1 MPNKGR
7 CIVIEGL
14 EGAGKSTALQTIKR
28 FLTELGI
35 NDIITTR
42 EPGGTRL
49 GEAAR
54 QLIKE
59 TVPDEP
65 LDPRAELLLLYASRV
80 QLLECV
86 IRPALLRGSYV
97 LADRVELS
105 TFAYQGGGRGLP
117 LSMIQELST
126 FCLKGFQPDLIF
138 FLDINPEEG
147 LRRALKRSKADRIE
161 SEALSFFTDVYRS
174 YHEHIKTLRQ
184 VVVIDASRP
193 LLAVQHQIYEALQRY
208 FIENCIAQGS

>member
-1 MPNKGR
+1 MSNKGR
-7 CIVIEGL
+7 CIVVEGL

-97 LADRVELS
+97 LADRFELS

-117 LSMIQELST
+117 LPMIQELST

-147 LRRALKRSKADRIE
+147 LRRAFKRSKADRIE

-208 FIENCIAQGS
+208 FIENCIAQES

>member
-97 LADRVELS
+97 LADRFELS

>member
-1 MPNKGR
+1 MSNKGR

-14 EGAGKSTALQTIKR
+14 EGAGKSTALQTVKR
-28 FLTELGI
+28 FLTEHGV

-42 EPGGTRL
+42 EPGGTRV
-49 GEAAR
+49 GETAR
-54 QLIKE
+54 RLIKE
-59 TVPDEP
+59 TVSEEP

-97 LADRVELS
+97 LADRFELS

-117 LSMIQELST
+117 LTMIQELST
-126 FCLKGFQPDLIF
+126 FCLKGFKPDLIF
-138 FLDINPEEG
+138 FLDISPAEG

-161 SEALSFFTDVYRS
+161 SEALAFFNDVYRS

-184 VVVIDASRP
+184 VVIIDASRP
-193 LLAVQHQIYEALQRY
+193 LLAVQHQICEALQQY
-208 FIENCIAQGS
+208 LIENRMEQES